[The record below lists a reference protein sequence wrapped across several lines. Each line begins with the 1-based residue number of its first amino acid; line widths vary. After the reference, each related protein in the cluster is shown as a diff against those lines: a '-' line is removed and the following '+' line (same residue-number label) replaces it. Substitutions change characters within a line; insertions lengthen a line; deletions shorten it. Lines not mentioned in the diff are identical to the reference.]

1 MISKMG
7 GRLIHYYADDLTDL
21 LLEDVLMDTVMELQ
35 VIEQKERESN
45 TIHESK
51 QLAENL
57 LKHVIDF
64 QSEEHLVQQRWVKE
78 KANAKKTGNKI
89 DIAGENYYEIEDVL
103 NQRNP
108 KSLHFKDDEFGE
120 GSQSFGKGS
129 KYVNPFET

>member
-7 GRLIHYYADDLTDL
+7 GRLVHYYADDLTDL
-21 LLEDVLMDTVMELQ
+21 LLEDVLLDTVMELQ

-64 QSEEHLVQQRWVKE
+64 
-78 KANAKKTGNKI
+78 
-89 DIAGENYYEIEDVL
+89 
-103 NQRNP
+103 
-108 KSLHFKDDEFGE
+108 
-120 GSQSFGKGS
+120 
-129 KYVNPFET
+129 

>member
-103 NQRNP
+103 N
-108 KSLHFKDDEFGE
+108 
-120 GSQSFGKGS
+120 
-129 KYVNPFET
+129 